1 VHRHPSHALTFVWL
15 AQQSSS
21 TVAPAEQH
29 RRKVDGFEFLAK
41 VITGARFRDG
51 IEVRDDSTA
60 QTDLVAA

>member
-1 VHRHPSHALTFVWL
+1 L